1 MKTWKQLFI
10 RQGFNME
17 EMSANRFDCKNE
29 TEDNLTFLMESL
41 EKLQVPF
48 SFHNYILTLNL
59 EPVKE
64 SDWLGA
70 VDFNDRG
77 HGDYLWFRSECEEP
91 KVRELDTYIS
101 GIIRQ
106 LNRLGLL
113 TEGSCDGHGRGFAFV
128 QFKREFRMEKIEKL
142 FHIIA
147 GGKVRI
153 RNQRTVFCFDRTEL
167 PDLAE
172 KMQVI
177 EKDWLDE
184 NEDFLK
190 KQLFF
195 NQVEQLLSI
204 NGASGEEKT
213 IREFVFERLAPFVDH
228 ITVDENGN
236 LLAQKKYRS
245 GHGPTI
251 LLNAHLD
258 TVEPFEEGRTIIKSE
273 NIWSSSNGILGA
285 DDRAGVAVLLETA
298 RNLYNSQFSGT
309 VKYIFTV
316 EEEIGLVGAR
326 GVNDFFLWDVDA
338 AIVTDRRG
346 NGDIVTS
353 CGGVIPFCHENYGQ
367 FIENIAGEKGL
378 NQWKCTSGGLS
389 DTKIWADHGIQSV
402 NLSVGYNHEHSELEF
417 LDIDAC
423 FQTVQLLQVF
433 FEKSHELRRVLNSIR
448 GERVS

>member
-10 RQGFNME
+10 RQGFIVE

-29 TEDNLTFLMESL
+29 TEDNLTFLMEII

-48 SFHNYILTLNL
+48 SFQNGILTLDL
-59 EPVKE
+59 EPIKE
-64 SDWLGA
+64 SDWLRA
-70 VDFNDRG
+70 VDFNGRG
-77 HGDYLWFRSECEEP
+77 IGGYLWFRSECEEP
-91 KVRELDTYIS
+91 KIRELDTYIS
-101 GIIRQ
+101 GIVRQ

-113 TEGSCDGHGRGFAFV
+113 TEGSCDGNGRGFAFV
-128 QFKREFRMEKIEKL
+128 QFKRELGMEKVEKL
-142 FHIIA
+142 FHILA

-153 RNQRTVFCFDRTEL
+153 RDQHAVFCFDRTEL

-177 EKDWLDE
+177 EKGWLDE
-184 NEDFLK
+184 DEDFLK

-195 NQVEQLLSI
+195 NQLEQLLSI
-204 NGASGEEKT
+204 NGASGEEEDV
-213 IREFVFERLAPFVDH
+213 REYVFEKLAPFVDH

-251 LLNAHLD
+251 LLTAHLD
-258 TVEPFEEGRTIIKSE
+258 TVEPFEQGRTIIKDG

-326 GVNDFFLWDVDA
+326 GVSYGALPPLR
-338 AIVTDRRG
+338 DRL
-346 NGDIVTS
+346 
-353 CGGVIPFCHENYGQ
+353 PYP
-367 FIENIAGEKGL
+367 
-378 NQWKCTSGGLS
+378 
-389 DTKIWADHGIQSV
+389 
-402 NLSVGYNHEHSELEF
+402 Y
-417 LDIDAC
+417 
-423 FQTVQLLQVF
+423 
-433 FEKSHELRRVLNSIR
+433 LR
-448 GERVS
+448 